1 MTTALQYVIDA
12 CSLAGLYALVAVGV
26 AMVFGVMRL
35 INFAHG
41 ELIMVGAY
49 VMLIGASIVSSWLI
63 WIVGAVAASMLLA
76 LAMERVA
83 FRPIR
88 GADPTTLLI
97 ASFALSVI
105 LRAVVSL
112 ITNNEPRTLLLPQ
125 WLGETFKVGELQIQK
140 IDIVTATCAL
150 VFAVGLTLFLKR
162 TRLGLQMRAAGED
175 FGMSRYLGVR
185 ANVIVAA
192 AFGISGLLAGVVAV
206 LVVAKLNLLTP
217 EMGLQ
222 PVLIGFVAVV
232 VGGMGSLIGAGVGG
246 CLIGIFTVI
255 LQAVLPVEMR
265 PLRDAFVF
273 AIVIAI
279 LVVRPEGLFGSRLE
293 EARV

>member
-1 MTTALQYVIDA
+1 MTTFFQYVVDA
-12 CSLAGLYALVAVGV
+12 ASLAGLYALVAVGV

-41 ELIMVGAY
+41 ELIMVAAY
-49 VMLIGASIVSSWLI
+49 AMLIMSSVVSSWII
-63 WIVGAVAASMLLA
+63 WVVGTLAAAVLLA
-76 LAMERVA
+76 LVMERVA

-112 ITNNEPRTLLLPQ
+112 ITNNEPRTVLLPE
-125 WLGETFKVGELQIQK
+125 WLSETFTLGGVQIQT
-140 IDIVTATCAL
+140 IDVVIAGCAAF
-150 VFAVGLTLFLKR
+150 FAVGLTLFLKR

-206 LVVAKLNLLTP
+206 LIVGKLNLLTP

-222 PVLIGFVAVV
+222 PVLVGFVAVV

-246 CLIGIFTVI
+246 SLIGVFTVI
-255 LQAVLPVEMR
+255 MQAVLPVEMR

-279 LVVRPEGLFGSRLE
+279 LVVRPQGLFGSRLE
-293 EARV
+293 DERV